1 MVVSRIG
8 NHIGKTV
15 RIDMATTEGARGR
28 FARVCVEVD
37 ISKPLVGNY
46 MIEDRILNVEYES

>member
-1 MVVSRIG
+1 
-8 NHIGKTV
+8 
-15 RIDMATTEGARGR
+15 MATTEGARGR